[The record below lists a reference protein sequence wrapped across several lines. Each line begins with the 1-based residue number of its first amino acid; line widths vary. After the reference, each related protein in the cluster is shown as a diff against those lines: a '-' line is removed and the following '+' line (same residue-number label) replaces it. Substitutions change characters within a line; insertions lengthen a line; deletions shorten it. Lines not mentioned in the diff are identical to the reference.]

1 MASIKNLKK
10 DINNVLGDI
19 IEGVYIVEA
28 TNGGGPSKEG
38 TAIIDGAIST
48 FDELIAKVN
57 QADIENKKVHF
68 NGIRTELET
77 KANKLVDQLNSMAE

>member
-28 TNGGGPSKEG
+28 TNGTTHSKEG
-38 TAIIDGAIST
+38 TAIIDEAIAI
-48 FDELIAKVN
+48 FDELVAKVN
-57 QADIENKKVHF
+57 KNDVENKKVHF
-68 NGIRTELET
+68 KEVRSDLET
-77 KANKLVDQLNSMAE
+77 KATKLVEDLNKLA

>member
-19 IEGVYIVEA
+19 IEGVYVVEA
-28 TNGGGPSKEG
+28 ANGKQNTKEG
-38 TAIIDGAIST
+38 AAIIDDAIET

-57 QADIENKKVHF
+57 KGKVGKKKAHF
-68 NGIRTELET
+68 NGVRSELET
-77 KANKLVDQLNSMAE
+77 KATELVGRLNKMG